1 MPGFVPFRSI
11 LGVFLL
17 DWVVVV
23 PSPGHC
29 VYSRSAVR
37 AQTLKSEGEG
47 GGGGS
52 VEEEQDKE
60 YEE

>member
-1 MPGFVPFRSI
+1 MPGFALFRSI

-37 AQTLKSEGEG
+37 AQTVKSE

>member
-1 MPGFVPFRSI
+1 MPGSALFRSI

-23 PSPGHC
+23 PSPGHW
-29 VYSRSAVR
+29 VSRSAVR
-37 AQTLKSEGEG
+37 AQTLRLEGG

-52 VEEEQDKE
+52 VEEEQDNE
-60 YEE
+60 YDE

>member
-1 MPGFVPFRSI
+1 MPGFALFRSI

-17 DWVVVV
+17 DWVVVAT
-23 PSPGHC
+23 SPGHC
-29 VYSRSAVR
+29 VYSRSAVG
-37 AQTLKSEGEG
+37 AQTLKSEG

-60 YEE
+60 FEE